1 MNTDLN
7 SPPPPNSEARDMA
20 GTATAESEALL
31 RDLAAQKDLH
41 LRLSAD
47 FANLKRRNRQ
57 ELESRVGEQRDSFIV
72 ELLPVIDNL
81 ERALASHASP
91 DAGQFR
97 QGVELTL
104 KQLRQLLRSHGV
116 ESDEIL
122 GLPFNPHWH
131 EALAQGRDPAQRDHA
146 VLSVLQR
153 GYRRGDKVVRPARVT
168 VNDLGGKVPVPL

>member
-1 MNTDLN
+1 MKTDLN
-7 SPPPPNSEARDMA
+7 SPPPPKSEPRDMA
-20 GTATAESEALL
+20 GTAAAESEALL
-31 RDLAAQKDLH
+31 KDLAAQKDLH

-81 ERALASHASP
+81 ERALASNASP

-104 KQLRQLLRSHGV
+104 KQLKQLLRLHGV
-116 ESDEIL
+116 ESDEGV
-122 GLPFNPHWH
+122 GLPFNPHRQ
-131 EALAQGRDPAQRDHA
+131 EALAQGHDPAQPDHI

-153 GYRRGDKVVRPARVT
+153 GYVRGDKVVRPAKVT
-168 VNDLGGKVPVPL
+168 VNDLTRKVPVTI